1 MARGF
6 EGKSVEEQQ
15 LEAKR
20 ESDPRV
26 AMTPEQIEGRRKR
39 DGLLLSRTNVQAQL
53 NSATNPAHRRMLES
67 ALADLDRQI
76 AELTRNP

>member
-6 EGKSVEEQQ
+6 ESKSVEEQQ

-53 NSATNPAHRRMLES
+53 NSATNPAHRRMLEN

>member
-6 EGKSVEEQQ
+6 ESKSVEEQQ

-39 DGLLLSRTNVQAQL
+39 DGLLLSRTNVRAQL
-53 NSATNPAHRRMLES
+53 NSATNPAHRRMLEN

>member
-6 EGKSVEEQQ
+6 ESKSVEEQQ

-20 ESDPRV
+20 ESSPRV
-26 AMTPEQIEGRRKR
+26 ATTPEEIEGRRKR

-67 ALADLDRQI
+67 ALAELDRQI
-76 AELTRNP
+76 AELGR

>member
-6 EGKSVEEQQ
+6 ESKSVEEQQ

-26 AMTPEQIEGRRKR
+26 AMTPEEIEGRRKR
-39 DGLLLSRTNVQAQL
+39 DGLLAFPHKCAGT
-53 NSATNPAHRRMLES
+53 
-67 ALADLDRQI
+67 
-76 AELTRNP
+76 AELRNQSRSSTNA